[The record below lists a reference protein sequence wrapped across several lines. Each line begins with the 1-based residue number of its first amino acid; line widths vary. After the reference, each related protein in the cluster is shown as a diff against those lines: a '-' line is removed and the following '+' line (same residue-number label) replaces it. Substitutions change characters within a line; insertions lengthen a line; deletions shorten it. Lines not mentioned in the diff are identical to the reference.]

1 MRKRMRG
8 QKKSSGLEAADK
20 ARREKKE
27 KAKEKVLEFLRANK
41 RVTNNDIEKLLG
53 VSDATATR
61 YLEALEAE
69 GKIEQQGKTGQSVY
83 YTLK

>member
-8 QKKSSGLEAADK
+8 QKKSLGLEAADK
-20 ARREKKE
+20 ARKEKKE
-27 KAKEKVLEFLRANK
+27 KAKERILGFLRVNK
-41 RVTNNDIEKLLG
+41 RVTNNDVEKLLG

-61 YLEALEAE
+61 YLEELEIGE
-69 GKIEQQGKTGQSVY
+69 KIDQQGKTGQSVY